1 MILLGIETATQICAA
16 ALIKDGLLLA
26 EFRLNIKNIHAKKLP
41 LLIQHL
47 CNLADIEASQLSGI
61 AVSIGPGSFTG
72 LRIGLSFAKGLAF
85 TDGIPII
92 PVGTLEA
99 LAKQC
104 PSDKVVVPTLF
115 ARNEEVYAAA
125 FQHQDGSLRKIKE
138 VTVLHINDLPQFAP
152 GRFLVIPPAHKSI
165 QQQMDQLELEYA
177 SPEFSLPAAA
187 TVAKLG
193 HEHILQG
200 GPIPDPSTLE
210 PAYYQNF
217 VPGKPKKRT
226 G

>member
-1 MILLGIETATQICAA
+1 MILLGIETATQICAT
-16 ALIKDGLLLA
+16 ALIEDGLLLA

-41 LLIQHL
+41 VLVQDL
-47 CNLADIEASQLSGI
+47 CKLTDIEASQLSGI

-85 TDGIPII
+85 ADNIPII

-115 ARNEEVYAAA
+115 ARNEGIYAAA
-125 FQHQDGSLRKIKE
+125 FEHHDGSLRKIKE
-138 VTVLHINDLPQFAP
+138 VTILHVNDLPQFAP
-152 GRFLVIPPAHKSI
+152 SQFLVIPPAQKSI
-165 QQQMDQLELEYA
+165 RHKMDQLELEYA
-177 SPEFSLPAAA
+177 SPELGLPAAV
-187 TVAKLG
+187 TVARLG
-193 HEHILQG
+193 YEHILQG
-200 GPIPDPSTLE
+200 WPIPDPATLE

-217 VPGKPKKRT
+217 VPGKPKAKA
-226 G
+226 